1 LNLEIKLIGAISQ
14 VLDTISQFR
23 GLNAYLNNNLGY
35 VSHAQAILHQKKVTG
50 FVAEINSEDT
60 KKALSTEN
68 FFEYAH

>member
-1 LNLEIKLIGAISQ
+1 MLRRS
-14 VLDTISQFR
+14 
-23 GLNAYLNNNLGY
+23 
-35 VSHAQAILHQKKVTG
+35 LHQKKVTG